1 MSAEFRTFKAGFGV
15 NWLKAGWVI
24 FKTQPMTFMMMY
36 IFLVVVGLFPFVLP
50 NPIVQMLCALA
61 GPFLTVGFYNA
72 VVNLQSGKSIMLA
85 DILQPFSAKGQRLN
99 LFRLGLYQLGVALL
113 LGVAMTLLFE
123 PVVSAMQNH
132 SPDQDMNAV
141 MAEIAAAISF
151 SDIAIFVALQSLAMM
166 AFAYALPL
174 IFFKKQANILAAMKQ
189 SLKVFYYNMAPL
201 SVFGGIVALMVIASA
216 PLSLIPLIF
225 IMPIVYIG
233 FFVSFQA
240 IFSEQIMTK
249 AKDDQNSD
257 DDDQQPKTE
266 QVGQTGRFDA

>member
-50 NPIVQMLCALA
+50 NPIVQMACALA

-72 VVNLQSGKSIMLA
+72 VVSLQSGKKIMLA
-85 DILQPFSAKGQRLN
+85 DILKPFSAKGRRLN
-99 LFRLGLYQLGVALL
+99 LFRLGLYQLGVALI
-113 LGVAMTLLFE
+113 LGVVMSLLFE
-123 PVVSAMQNH
+123 PITTALQNH
-132 SPDQDMNAV
+132 NPEQDMNLV

-151 SDIAIFVALQSLAMM
+151 SDIAIFIILQSLAMM

-174 IFFKKQANILAAMKQ
+174 VYFKKQANILAAMKQ

-201 SVFGGIVALMVIASA
+201 SVFGGIVALMFIASA

-225 IMPIVYIG
+225 VMPIVYIG
-233 FFVSFQA
+233 FFISFQA
-240 IFSEQIMTK
+240 IFATQD
-249 AKDDQNSD
+249 ASD
-257 DDDQQPKTE
+257 DENSSGNGDKGPEQE

>member
-50 NPIVQMLCALA
+50 NPIVQVLCALS

-72 VVNLQSGKSIMLA
+72 VVNLQSGKTIMLA
-85 DILQPFSAKGQRLN
+85 DILQPFSAKGRRLN
-99 LFRLGLYQLGVALL
+99 LFRLGLYQLGVAML

-123 PVVSAMQNH
+123 PVTAALQNH
-132 SPDQDMNAV
+132 SSEQDMNAV
-141 MAEIAAAISF
+141 MSEIAAAISF
-151 SDIAIFVALQSLAMM
+151 SDIALFIVLQSLAMM

-174 IFFKKQANILAAMKQ
+174 VYFKKQANILAAMKQ

-201 SVFGGIVALMVIASA
+201 SVFGGIVALMFIASA

-233 FFVSFQA
+233 FFISFQA
-240 IFSEQIMTK
+240 IFATQEPSQGNDDENSGEGEHKTEQ
-249 AKDDQNSD
+249 
-257 DDDQQPKTE
+257 E